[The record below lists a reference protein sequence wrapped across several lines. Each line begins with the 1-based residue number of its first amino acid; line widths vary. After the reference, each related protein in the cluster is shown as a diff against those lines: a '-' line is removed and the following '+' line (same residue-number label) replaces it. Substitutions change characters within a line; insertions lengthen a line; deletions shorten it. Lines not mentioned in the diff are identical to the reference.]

1 MSMTEADHR
10 RYDAEYAADMHAQAD
25 IECCA
30 SAGAELIRLAN
41 GRWLWKRQ
49 DECRGTFDTKEEAAD
64 HFTHSDTFYAWLR
77 SRGVR
82 V

>member
-1 MSMTEADHR
+1 MLWDEKQ
-10 RYDAEYAADMHAQAD
+10 YDAAYAADMRAMAD
-25 IECCA
+25 VECCA
-30 SAGAELIRLAN
+30 AAGVELLLLTN
-41 GRWLWKRQ
+41 GRWLWKRG
-49 DECRGTFDTKEEAAD
+49 DECRGTFDTKEEAAE